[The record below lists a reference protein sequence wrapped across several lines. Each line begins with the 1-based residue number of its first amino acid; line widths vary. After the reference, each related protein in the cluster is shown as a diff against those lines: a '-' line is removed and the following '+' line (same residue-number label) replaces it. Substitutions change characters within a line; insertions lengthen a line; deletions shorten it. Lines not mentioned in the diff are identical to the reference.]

1 MVMADRDDPV
11 MQQLRRPIEEEKGP
25 ESKYCDRGK
34 LLYPGAYGYPETMAA
49 DQLRRRVQME
59 R

>member
-1 MVMADRDDPV
+1 V

-49 DQLRRRVQME
+49 DQLRRRAQME
-59 R
+59 